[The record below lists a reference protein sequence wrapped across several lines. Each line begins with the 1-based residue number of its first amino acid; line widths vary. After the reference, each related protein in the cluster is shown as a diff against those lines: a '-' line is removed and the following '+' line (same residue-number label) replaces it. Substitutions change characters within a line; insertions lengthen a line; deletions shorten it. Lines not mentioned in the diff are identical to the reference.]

1 MDTKV
6 VQIELTES
14 DIKRIRANLVVD
26 CFVTLDNGQ
35 KVLVRMT
42 KEDKK

>member
-1 MDTKV
+1 METKV
-6 VQIELTES
+6 VQIDLTKD
-14 DIKRIRANLVVD
+14 DIERIRANQVVD

-42 KEDKK
+42 KEDK